1 MINNLVDK
9 LNEILGLVVM
19 VFADDIALI
28 ADSRMALIRGIEC
41 IEQWCTETKM
51 QLNKKKS

>member
-41 IEQWCTETKM
+41 IEQWCTETNM